1 MKIMNVVL
9 AISFF
14 VSVSLANSSEDNRLV
29 ALINQFTQKSAE
41 LDPFIAPALQI
52 KGLDAQLGRF
62 PSADFF
68 TRKNELFLQTKK
80 KIGLIDATKL
90 SPESLIDYQVFAG
103 ATATSLLT
111 GMHEGHRYMNFSHMG
126 NRLMDFIK
134 QADPDEGTFLFE
146 TMQNYLDF
154 AERMKQ
160 FPKYTQNL
168 IQFER
173 EGIAKG
179 YKHNCYVVK
188 NVAVFLKPATEQDIE
203 QNPFWQPLLSISK
216 NISQS
221 QKHRLETLYR
231 ELIKNEIHNA
241 YAQAID
247 FVENEYSKNCLEQT
261 GLSGLPQGD
270 VLYKD
275 LLRSDADTEI
285 EPKIIHQI
293 GLEEVERIK
302 QKLIKVQTEMG
313 FIGTLK
319 EFMDFMRNDPANYF
333 ETKEQLVSRFE
344 QLRNLTMPLLPTIFE
359 DIPQTPFTIETK
371 DEPGSAYARFPTKLN
386 PVGAIVLEVASL
398 KTFPKFTTA
407 TLFLHEGMPG
417 HVFSGS
423 VQFENKNLSDYR
435 RSQFYSN
442 AFDEGWA
449 LYAESLGY
457 EMGLYADSYSHF
469 GHLADDM
476 LRAVRLV
483 VDTGLHS
490 FNWTRD
496 QAEQYMDNLV
506 PYELSDTENE
516 IDRYLAIPA
525 QAVGYKIGQFK
536 IFELRSKAE
545 SELGP
550 CFDLR
555 KFNSAVVKDGIM
567 SLSILEKKMNRWI
580 ELQQKICKKN

>member
-1 MKIMNVVL
+1 MKITSGVLVV
-9 AISFF
+9 SFF
-14 VSVSLANSSEDNRLV
+14 VSVSWANSGEDNRLV
-29 ALINQFTQKSAE
+29 ELINQFTQKSAE
-41 LDPFIAPALQI
+41 LDPFTAPALQI
-52 KGLDAQLGRF
+52 KGFDAQLGRF

-68 TRKNELFLQTKK
+68 MKKNELFLQTKK
-80 KIGLIDATKL
+80 KLGRIDTTKL
-90 SPESLIDYQVFAG
+90 SPESLIDFQVFAG
-103 ATATSLLT
+103 ATETSLLSDL
-111 GMHEGHRYMNFSHMG
+111 HEGHRYMNFSHMG

-134 QADPDEGTFLFE
+134 QADPDEGTFPFE
-146 TMQNYLDF
+146 TMRNYLDF

-179 YKHNCYVVK
+179 YKHSCYVVK
-188 NVAVFLKPATEQDIE
+188 NGAVFLKPAIEQDIE

-216 NISQS
+216 NISQT
-221 QKHRLETLYR
+221 QKQRLETIYR
-231 ELIKNEIHNA
+231 ELIRNQIYNA
-241 YAQAID
+241 YTQAID
-247 FVENEYSKNCLEQT
+247 FVENEYSKKCLEQT
-261 GLSGLPQGD
+261 GFSGLPQGD

-275 LLRSDADTEI
+275 LLRSEADTEI
-285 EPKIIHQI
+285 EPKIIHQM
-293 GLEEVERIK
+293 GLQEVERIK
-302 QKLIKVQTEMG
+302 QKFIQIQTEMG
-313 FIGTLK
+313 FVGTLK

-344 QLRNLTMPLLPTIFE
+344 ELRNLTMPLLPMIFE
-359 DIPQTPFTIETK
+359 DVPKTPFTIETK

-417 HVFSGS
+417 HVLSGS
-423 VQFENKNLSDYR
+423 VQFENQNLSDYR

-457 EMGLYADSYSHF
+457 EMGLYVDPYSHF

-490 FNWTRD
+490 SDWTRD
-496 QAEQYMDNLV
+496 QAVQYMDGLV
-506 PYELSDTENE
+506 PYQLSDTENE

-525 QAVGYKIGQFK
+525 QAVSYKIGQFK
-536 IFELRSKAE
+536 IFELRGKAE
-545 SELGP
+545 NQLGT

-555 KFNSAVVKDGIM
+555 KFNSAIVKDGIM
-567 SLSILEKKMNRWI
+567 SLAVLENKINRWI
-580 ELQQKICKKN
+580 ELQRQQCKK